1 MKIFLSSL
9 FGCFAA
15 VLLAGVPKSRY
26 QVIIDCEPFGKMAP
40 LVEVAPE
47 PEPSQD
53 PVRVKEESSKIQL
66 CAMTFTPDGRV
77 AVGLVDNGVQPA
89 AYITLFDGDVSNGLT
104 MLVSD
109 LEEEFATFER
119 DGVRFTLKLGLG
131 LIETITPELLAERRA
146 AEEVAVEEEKERKRK
161 RPNSLAEQL
170 IAMQMSL
177 PPDIEAP
184 PLPIPPDEDVEA
196 FTRKFDPDKVEGE
209 PQTETEAIIKAGTA
223 ELEEA
228 AALGER
234 PQDYLRRL
242 VKHRQQEVER
252 QQEEKKRAQEALD
265 EALASGSYSEEE
277 AQALRRETN
286 IELMK
291 RGVVPLSPVEDLSE
305 EEQEEIN
312 AALDAGYEG

>member
-1 MKIFLSSL
+1 
-9 FGCFAA
+9 
-15 VLLAGVPKSRY
+15 
-26 QVIIDCEPFGKMAP
+26 
-40 LVEVAPE
+40 
-47 PEPSQD
+47 
-53 PVRVKEESSKIQL
+53 
-66 CAMTFTPDGRV
+66 
-77 AVGLVDNGVQPA
+77 
-89 AYITLFDGDVSNGLT
+89 
-104 MLVSD
+104 
-109 LEEEFATFER
+109 
-119 DGVRFTLKLGLG
+119 LG

-146 AEEVAVEEEKERKRK
+146 AEEVAVEEERERKRK

-196 FTRKFDPDKVEGE
+196 FTRKFDPDKVEEE

-265 EALASGSYSEEE
+265 EALASGTYSEEE